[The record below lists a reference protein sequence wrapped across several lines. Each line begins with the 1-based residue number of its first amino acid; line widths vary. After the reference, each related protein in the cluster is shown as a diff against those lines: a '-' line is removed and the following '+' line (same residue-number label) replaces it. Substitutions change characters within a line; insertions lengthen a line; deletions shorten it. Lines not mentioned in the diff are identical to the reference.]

1 MSSEDLLGRC
11 LGNTVGEREADA
23 LLEQLLEV
31 RALDVGGLLNLNN
44 LEDLDDTVSI
54 QVRPAT
60 RRATY
65 VNRPEARAVA
75 GSHVLV
81 ERVDSLGP
89 RHLAVLLVHVV
100 GT

>member
-44 LEDLDDTVSI
+44 LEDLMK
-54 QVRPAT
+54 
-60 RRATY
+60 
-65 VNRPEARAVA
+65 
-75 GSHVLV
+75 
-81 ERVDSLGP
+81 
-89 RHLAVLLVHVV
+89 
-100 GT
+100 